1 MSTST
6 PDYFLNG
13 LAYFGRHYG
22 TNVNPGSVL
31 HGLPLLDN
39 KLTPELFQRAGAKCG
54 IEAKLVKRSLA
65 HLSQGLYPILVVT
78 KKGVPY
84 ILLSRTEDTAEIY
97 LLDGSQRETTIKWE
111 EVKKSYSGYVIL
123 AKRAFEFEKRSDF
136 SPEKPKRS
144 WFWGTLW
151 KFRGLYARVG
161 FATIFINLFAVTS
174 SVFVMNVYDRVVP
187 NQAQDTLFVLAT
199 GAVIAF
205 SFEFIMK
212 SLRTFFVDRAGHR
225 ADLIMGGTLYEQ
237 MLGMKFERRPASAGA
252 LASQAR
258 AYEGLREFFASATIT
273 ALVDLPFVF
282 VFAFIVY
289 LLGGIVAAPMVIGL
303 VVALTIGLIMQWPI
317 SRAVRSSY
325 QATNQR
331 QAQTVETLNAL
342 ETIKA
347 VGAESVLASKM
358 QSCVHESAKSD
369 AKSRLYSQTA
379 VNLTA
384 LITHLVSVAIIV
396 LAFFQVK
403 EENMTMGA
411 MIACVLLSGRGMA
424 PVGMLASL
432 LTRLQQS
439 RRSLQ
444 GLNDIMQLPVDR
456 PDDGLGI
463 DLNVFSP
470 SIKAE
475 NVAFAHQAGQDQ
487 KIDILQDVSFEIQ
500 SSERVAL
507 LGKIGSG
514 KSSLIRLIMGLYEP
528 ANGSMEIG
536 GVDIRQLN
544 PSQYR
549 RRIGYIAQ
557 DSGLL
562 YGTLRSNLT
571 AGAPWLTEEAVWQ
584 AIDRAGLTELVHA
597 HPAGIDL
604 PIAEGGTSLSGGQR
618 QLVCLARAL
627 VEEPDILVFDE
638 PTSAMDPSTEKK
650 FKEQVSAYLNEDK
663 NRILIMAT
671 HKRSMLSM
679 VDRVIALDGG
689 KKVGDG
695 PKDAVL
701 SSARTSEDLTVS
713 APDIGP
719 KKLSEAPSIPDR
731 RTQVA
736 SDEDVILSN

>member
-1 MSTST
+1 MNQQT
-6 PDYFLNG
+6 PDYYLNG
-13 LAYFGRHYG
+13 LRYFGRHYG

-31 HGLPLLDN
+31 HGLPLVDN
-39 KLTPELFQRAGAKCG
+39 KLSAEIFQRAAAKCG
-54 IEAKLVKRSLA
+54 IEAKLVKRSL
-65 HLSQGLYPILVVT
+65 SQLGESLYPIIVLT
-78 KKGVPY
+78 KKGTPY
-84 ILLSRTEDTAEIY
+84 MLLSRNEEGADIHM
-97 LLDGSQRETTIKWE
+97 LDGTQREVTLSWDD
-111 EVKKSYSGYVIL
+111 VKKSFSGYVIL

-136 SPEKPKRS
+136 SPEKPKKS

-161 FATIFINLFAVTS
+161 VATIFINVFAVTS

-199 GAVIAF
+199 GALIAF
-205 SFEFIMK
+205 GFEFIMK

-225 ADLIMGGTLYEQ
+225 ADLIMGGMLYEQ
-237 MLGMKFERRPASAGA
+237 MLGMKFSKRPASAGA

-273 ALVDLPFVF
+273 ALIDLPFVF

-289 LLGGIVAAPMVIGL
+289 LLGGIVAAPMVVGL
-303 VVALTIGLIMQWPI
+303 LLALAVGAIMQWPI
-317 SRAVRSSY
+317 SHAVRSSY

-342 ETIKA
+342 ETIKT

-358 QSCVHESAKSD
+358 QSCVHQSAKSD

-384 LITHLVSVAIIV
+384 LIQHVVSVAIIV
-396 LAFFQVK
+396 LAFFQVTDDK
-403 EENMTMGA
+403 MTMGA
-411 MIACVLLSGRGMA
+411 MIACVLLAGRGMA

-463 DLNVFSP
+463 DLTVFTP
-470 SIKAE
+470 SIKA
-475 NVAFAHQAGQDQ
+475 NKVAFSHEVGQDQ
-487 KIDILQDVSFEIQ
+487 KIDILQDVSFKIE
-500 SSERVAL
+500 SGDRVAL

-514 KSSLIRLIMGLYEP
+514 KSTLIRLIMGLYEP
-528 ANGSMEIG
+528 DDGAIEIS
-536 GVDIRQLN
+536 GVDLRQLN

-549 RRIGYIAQ
+549 RRIGYISQ

-571 AGAPWLTEEAVWQ
+571 AGAPWLTEETVWQ
-584 AIDRAGLTELVHA
+584 AVERAGLAELVHA
-597 HPAGIDL
+597 HPSGIDL

-618 QLVCLARAL
+618 QLVCLARAI
-627 VEEPDILVFDE
+627 VEEPDILILDE
-638 PTSAMDPSTEKK
+638 PTSAMDPATEKK
-650 FKEQVSAYLNEDK
+650 FMRQVTAYLNEDR
-663 NRILIMAT
+663 NRILVMAT

-679 VDRVIALDGG
+679 VERIIALDGG
-689 KKVGDG
+689 KKIGDG
-695 PKDAVL
+695 PKESILTHSRSKDDLSVVKPNSVRAAMDRTNARVPVDHTDVVL
-701 SSARTSEDLTVS
+701 
-713 APDIGP
+713 P
-719 KKLSEAPSIPDR
+719 
-731 RTQVA
+731 
-736 SDEDVILSN
+736 N

>member
-1 MSTST
+1 MNHTT
-6 PDYFLNG
+6 PDYYLNG
-13 LAYFGRHYG
+13 LSYFGRHYG
-22 TNVNPGSVL
+22 TSVNPGSVL
-31 HGLPLLDN
+31 HGLPLVDS
-39 KLTPELFQRAGAKCG
+39 KLTAEVFQRAAAKCG
-54 IEAKLVKRSLA
+54 IEAKLVKRSL
-65 HLSQGLYPILVVT
+65 SQLGESLYPIIVLT

-84 ILLSRTEDTAEIY
+84 MLLSRKEEGAEVF
-97 LLDGSQRETTIKWE
+97 LLDGTQREGVLSWD
-111 EVKKSYSGYVIL
+111 EVKRSFSGYVIL

-136 SPEKPKRS
+136 SPEKPKKN

-151 KFRGLYARVG
+151 KFRSLYARVG

-174 SVFVMNVYDRVVP
+174 SVFVMTVYDRVVP
-187 NQAQDTLFVLAT
+187 NQAVDTLYVLAT
-199 GAVIAF
+199 GALIAF
-205 SFEFIMK
+205 GFEFVIK

-225 ADLIMGGTLYEQ
+225 ADLIMGGMLYEQ
-237 MLGMKFERRPASAGA
+237 ILGMKFSKRPASAGA

-273 ALVDLPFVF
+273 ALIDLPFIF

-289 LLGGIVAAPMVIGL
+289 LLGGIVAVPMVVGL
-303 VVALTIGLIMQWPI
+303 LLALTVGAIMQWPI
-317 SRAVRSSY
+317 CQAVRSSY

-379 VNLTA
+379 VNLTS
-384 LITHLVSVAIIV
+384 LIQHVVSVAIIV
-396 LAFFQVK
+396 LAFFQVTDEK
-403 EENMTMGA
+403 MTMGA

-463 DLNVFSP
+463 DLNVFTP
-470 SIKAE
+470 SIRANK
-475 NVAFAHQAGQDQ
+475 VAFSHEVGQDQ
-487 KIDILQDVSFEIQ
+487 KIDILQDVSFKID
-500 SSERVAL
+500 SGDRVAL

-514 KSSLIRLIMGLYEP
+514 KSTLIRLIMGLYEP
-528 ANGSMEIG
+528 NDGSLEIS
-536 GVDIRQLN
+536 GVDLRQLN

-571 AGAPWLTEEAVWQ
+571 VGAPWLTEEAVWQ
-584 AIDRAGLTELVHA
+584 AIERAGLAELVHA

-604 PIAEGGTSLSGGQR
+604 PIAEGGASLSGGQR
-618 QLVCLARAL
+618 QLVCLARAI
-627 VEEPDILVFDE
+627 VEEPDILVLDE
-638 PTSAMDPSTEKK
+638 PTSAMDPATEKK
-650 FKEQVSAYLNEDK
+650 FKKQVTAYLNEDR
-663 NRILIMAT
+663 NRILVMAT
-671 HKRSMLSM
+671 HKRGMLSM

-689 KKVGDG
+689 KKIGDG
-695 PKDAVL
+695 LKETVL
-701 SSARTSEDLTVS
+701 ARAKSNQDLSISTPDSARTAMPQRGDPRDA
-713 APDIGP
+713 APTTLNPTDI
-719 KKLSEAPSIPDR
+719 A
-731 RTQVA
+731 
-736 SDEDVILSN
+736 LSN